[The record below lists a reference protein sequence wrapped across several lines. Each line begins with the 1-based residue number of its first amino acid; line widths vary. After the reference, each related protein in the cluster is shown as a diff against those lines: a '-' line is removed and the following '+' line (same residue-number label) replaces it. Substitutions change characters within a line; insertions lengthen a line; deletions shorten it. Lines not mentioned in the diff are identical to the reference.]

1 MNVEFWEMLERIVE
15 SCEIVIDRPRGSYHP
30 KYHSSYYEIDYGHL
44 KDTMS
49 SDGSAIDIWVGESK
63 GLGITAVCVTVDEY
77 RKDSEIKIL
86 YDCDEEEINTISLF
100 HNQNSMRGLII
111 RNERNT

>member
-1 MNVEFWEMLERIVE
+1 MLERIVE
-15 SCEIVIDRPRGSYHP
+15 SCEIVIDRPRGSYHN
-30 KYHSSYYEIDYGHL
+30 KHQSLYYEIDYGHL

-63 GLGITAVCVTVDEY
+63 GLGITAVCVMVDEY
-77 RKDSEIKIL
+77 RKDSKIKIL
-86 YDCDEEEINTISLF
+86 YDCNEVEINKISLF
-100 HNQNSMRGLII
+100 HNQHSMRGLVI